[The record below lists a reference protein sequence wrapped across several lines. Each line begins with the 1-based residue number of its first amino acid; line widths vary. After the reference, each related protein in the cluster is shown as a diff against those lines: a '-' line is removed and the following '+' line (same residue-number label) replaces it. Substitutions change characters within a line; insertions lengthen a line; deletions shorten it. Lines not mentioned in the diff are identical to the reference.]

1 VCPLIDRVS
10 REENIDERD
19 LCKWLLDRY
28 EKGNLEEESYK
39 NMEPSAGLKWFLLG
53 DFDVEFHKYKDMSSY
68 ELEKANGEA
77 HGMVEFCKQVSS
89 LMTLAVATYALLGPF
104 IKCVYDATNSA
115 QVLIESLNIISWGV
129 RLIFI
134 TSIVSWGWGRK
145 ASLKRDAIQFIQ
157 KQRKEAETKEEY
169 EGKTISCD

>member
-1 VCPLIDRVS
+1 
-10 REENIDERD
+10 
-19 LCKWLLDRY
+19 
-28 EKGNLEEESYK
+28 
-39 NMEPSAGLKWFLLG
+39 MA
-53 DFDVEFHKYKDMSSY
+53 
-68 ELEKANGEA
+68 
-77 HGMVEFCKQVSS
+77 
-89 LMTLAVATYALLGPF
+89 LAVATYALLGPF